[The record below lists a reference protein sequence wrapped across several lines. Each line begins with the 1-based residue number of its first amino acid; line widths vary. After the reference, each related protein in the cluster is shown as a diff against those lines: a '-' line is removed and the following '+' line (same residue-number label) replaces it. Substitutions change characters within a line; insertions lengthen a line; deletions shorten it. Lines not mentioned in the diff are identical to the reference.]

1 MENMNVMTDTGVPKR
16 NVTERELQLDEA
28 LRRMQAD
35 VEELITLSPEDRL
48 YWKSPKI
55 DLIEMLHT
63 VFTSGGVT
71 DDHGRPA
78 TFRWMV
84 QRVCRNLHVTPPA
97 NPFAMASAA
106 RNRKG
111 VRQSPFIER
120 YRWALF
126 ETGTRRPLQ
135 MDIILKVDGGRR
147 N

>member
-1 MENMNVMTDTGVPKR
+1 MENINEKTGSRVPMR

-35 VEELITLSPEDRL
+35 VEELITLSPDDGL

-55 DLIEMLHT
+55 DLIELLHT
-63 VFTSGGVT
+63 VFTSCGVT

-84 QRVCRNLHVTPPA
+84 QRVCSNLHVIPPV

-126 ETGTRRPLQ
+126 ETGTKRPLL
-135 MDIILKVDGGRR
+135 MDIISK
-147 N
+147 

>member
-1 MENMNVMTDTGVPKR
+1 MNTMKGMGMPKR

-28 LRRMQAD
+28 LRRLQAD
-35 VEELITLSPEDRL
+35 VEELITLSPDDRL

-55 DLIEMLHT
+55 DLIELLHT
-63 VFTSGGVT
+63 VFTSGGVI

-84 QRVCRNLHVTPPA
+84 RGVCRTLPAPPPA

-135 MDIILKVDGGRR
+135 MDIIVKFEEL
-147 N
+147 